1 MTVTTL
7 LFWSAWRASPF
18 EAAVQ
23 GQPLQSGI
31 DVIAI
36 QLDILSLIIA
46 VVAVGLGFAGFVGYQ
61 AIKDG
66 AIRKAQDCAEEEVR
80 KISPPII
87 RREVEEFLRAFPRE
101 MPISERDLEAI
112 VAAVGNEEKEVGDGR

>member
-1 MTVTTL
+1 MLAVL
-7 LFWSAWRASPF
+7 ILFWSAWRASPF
-18 EAAVQ
+18 KAAAN
-23 GQPLQSGI
+23 GEEIGSGI

-66 AIRKAQDCAEEEVR
+66 ALQKAQDCAEEEVKR
-80 KISPPII
+80 ISPPII

-101 MPISERDLEAI
+101 MPISERDLAAI
-112 VAAVGNEEKEVGDGR
+112 VAAVGDEEKEGGNGG